1 MSQDLLQAIS
11 ATDALGFLGAALT
24 TLCWLPQALK
34 SLRERNTQAISFLGT
49 AAFALGISCWLVYG
63 MARSDAPLIVS
74 SAVTLALVTLILAL
88 KLRHG

>member
-1 MSQDLLQAIS
+1 MLQAIS
-11 ATDALGFLGAALT
+11 AIDAIGFVGAVLT

-34 SLRERNTQAISFLGT
+34 SLRERNTQAISFSGT
-49 AAFALGISCWLVYG
+49 AAFALGIGCWLVYG
-63 MARSDAPLIVS
+63 MAKADAPLILS